1 MSQLHFPLQGAEYG
15 IGLPASAVINDEGK
29 FVAETPG
36 VFTVIAESG
45 GFSARKTV
53 KVVARNGVE
62 LSKLA
67 MAPFLMY
74 APPTLH
80 GQELVSIR
88 KRFCRNWNLERK
100 RRSFIFGM

>member
-1 MSQLHFPLQGAEYG
+1 MFQLHFSFTGRAEYG

-53 KVVARNGVE
+53 KVVARNVRKKAIKVGHGTV
-62 LSKLA
+62 SNVRTSTSR
-67 MAPFLMY
+67 Y
-74 APPTLH
+74 

-88 KRFCRNWNLERK
+88 EKILP
-100 RRSFIFGM
+100 